1 MGFFMG
7 ERLTDVN
14 SFVIEEHKERS
25 LFYQVLQC
33 MFWRFTHCEHSW
45 RKLGNPN
52 LVGSFLRQDSGF
64 AKNGSYQRDYCETNN
79 RCHQVWLLKC
89 YVCALMVYWC
99 KENTCMLESALSRG
113 NYYVDV
119 SFSYTIV
126 TCRHSFLYLHY
137 SQVCDRRKRCH
148 HYLRLPVHLSVSSA
162 ELLLLP
168 QGWRWVNPCLFSA
181 CILTRKLIKRRE
193 GVARKW

>member
-1 MGFFMG
+1 MPKMDH
-7 ERLTDVN
+7 T
-14 SFVIEEHKERS
+14 SVITVK
-25 LFYQVLQC
+25 QTTVA
-33 MFWRFTHCEHSW
+33 T
-45 RKLGNPN
+45 K
-52 LVGSFLRQDSGF
+52 SGYLNVTF
-64 AKNGSYQRDYCETNN
+64 
-79 RCHQVWLLKC
+79 
-89 YVCALMVYWC
+89 CALMVYWC
-99 KENTCMLESALSRG
+99 KGNTCMLESALSCG

-168 QGWRWVNPCLFSA
+168 QG
-181 CILTRKLIKRRE
+181 
-193 GVARKW
+193 